1 MDLYIGIGRWLYLLT
16 VESGCER
23 EENFPHDLFLHTDYH
38 NVIADAKCNKLE
50 NFFSPAALPL
60 LFLSLS
66 LSFSLNI
73 SFPRCENDGQGF
85 FSDFSP
91 PRAWQFS
98 FEGGTLTC
106 AENRLLF

>member
-66 LSFSLNI
+66 LSLSISLFHDVKTTAKGFSQTSLRHARGNLV
-73 SFPRCENDGQGF
+73 SK
-85 FSDFSP
+85 
-91 PRAWQFS
+91 
-98 FEGGTLTC
+98 
-106 AENRLLF
+106 AEL